1 MWTYIKK
8 DDFDRYINEHPSL
21 EEFTQDFILLEAN
34 DAYFVPRLFAKNY
47 SSKYLNVLTG
57 VQEKFK
63 PDIIDGIEFTGEL
76 RKEQEVILTDLANI
90 YKKNGYING
99 IIKARPGL
107 GKSVLSVYIAT
118 QLKIKTLVI
127 VDNQNLMKQWIQ
139 SFLEFTNLK
148 VEDIGI
154 IRQSAFGVN
163 KPIILGMAQTLL
175 RKVKTNIQQNFKAL
189 DKAGIGLVIYDEVHA
204 TSSAPIFSKV
214 SLLFRT
220 KNILGLSATPFQT
233 GIAEILM
240 KNTVGEIISDSKN
253 YDMKP
258 EYRLLSYQSKLDR
271 KKLYVLGKFSDY
283 IQRKS
288 FYNKIIIESMI
299 YRKLILDQTREM
311 LELGHRIII
320 ICFTKKQVTTIS
332 EMLTDNGLE
341 NKMFYGGD
349 REITY
354 KEKILVATYAYAGKG
369 FDYKK
374 LSCLILAC
382 PLAGKKSLIQVI
394 GRILR
399 SDPDKLAPIV
409 IDLADLSVPLFTI
422 PEVRMKKKV
431 ITNEFE
437 CRIIERDLC
446 NTY

>member
-1 MWTYIKK
+1 MKT
-8 DDFDRYINEHPSL
+8 
-21 EEFTQDFILLEAN
+21 
-34 DAYFVPRLFAKNY
+34 
-47 SSKYLNVLTG
+47 
-57 VQEKFK
+57 
-63 PDIIDGIEFTGEL
+63 
-76 RKEQEVILTDLANI
+76 
-90 YKKNGYING
+90 
-99 IIKARPGL
+99 
-107 GKSVLSVYIAT
+107 VLSVYIAA

-139 SFLEFTNLK
+139 SFLDFTNLK

-154 IRQSAFGVN
+154 IRQSAFGVD

-220 KNILGLSATPFQT
+220 RNILGLSATPFQT
-233 GIAEILM
+233 GVAEVLM

-271 KKLYVLGKFSDY
+271 KKLYVLGKFSEY

-288 FYNKIIIESMI
+288 FYNKIIIESVI
-299 YRKLILDQTREM
+299 YKKLILDQTREM
-311 LELGHRIII
+311 VELGHRVII
-320 ICFTKKQVTTIS
+320 ICFTKKQVTTLS

-341 NKMFYGGD
+341 NKMFYGED

-354 KEKILVATYAYAGKG
+354 NEKILVATYSFAGKG
-369 FDYKK
+369 FDYKE

-399 SDPDKLAPIV
+399 ADENKLAPVV
-409 IDLADLSVPLFTI
+409 IDLADLSVPSFTI

-446 NTY
+446 KVY

>member
-1 MWTYIKK
+1 
-8 DDFDRYINEHPSL
+8 
-21 EEFTQDFILLEAN
+21 
-34 DAYFVPRLFAKNY
+34 
-47 SSKYLNVLTG
+47 
-57 VQEKFK
+57 
-63 PDIIDGIEFTGEL
+63 
-76 RKEQEVILTDLANI
+76 
-90 YKKNGYING
+90 
-99 IIKARPGL
+99 
-107 GKSVLSVYIAT
+107 
-118 QLKIKTLVI
+118 
-127 VDNQNLMKQWIQ
+127 
-139 SFLEFTNLK
+139 
-148 VEDIGI
+148 
-154 IRQSAFGVN
+154 
-163 KPIILGMAQTLL
+163 MAQTLL

-220 KNILGLSATPFQT
+220 RNILGLSATPFQT
-233 GIAEILM
+233 GVAEVLM

-258 EYRLLSYQSKLDR
+258 EYRLLHYKSKLDR
-271 KKLYVLGKFSDY
+271 KKLYVLGKFSEY

-288 FYNKIIIESMI
+288 FYNKIIIESVI
-299 YRKLILDQTREM
+299 YKKLILDQTREM
-311 LELGHRIII
+311 VELGHRVII
-320 ICFTKKQVTTIS
+320 ICFTKKQVTTLS

-341 NKMFYGGD
+341 NKMFYGED

-354 KEKILVATYAYAGKG
+354 NEKILVATYSFAGKG
-369 FDYKK
+369 FDYKE

-399 SDPDKLAPIV
+399 ADENKLAPVV
-409 IDLADLSVPLFTI
+409 IDLADLSVPSFTI

-437 CRIIERDLC
+437 CRIIEKDLC
-446 NTY
+446 GVY